1 MESELVRFLLA
12 RLDDDEREIKKLQ
25 KRAAGNGAA
34 NGSSF
39 PSVGRLSADSAA
51 KREIVG
57 VLQRLLV
64 LRDLPSERP
73 VREGA
78 AEALRRLAAPYEDHA
93 GYRPSGVP
101 SVPASD
107 RPGRRVRSSCC
118 VIFVMSG

>member
-1 MESELVRFLLA
+1 VESDLVRFLLA
-12 RLDDDEREIKKLQ
+12 RLDEDEREIKKMQ
-25 KRAAGNGAA
+25 KAVVSASVSAAANGSANGTANGSA

-39 PSVGRLSADSAA
+39 PSVHRLSADSAA

-78 AEALRRLAAPYEDHA
+78 AEVLRRLAMPYDDHA
-93 GYRPSGVP
+93 GYRTEWRPKRSGV
-101 SVPASD
+101 
-107 RPGRRVRSSCC
+107 
-118 VIFVMSG
+118 

>member
-1 MESELVRFLLA
+1 VESDLVRFLLA

-25 KRAAGNGAA
+25 KAGVGASVSAPA
-34 NGSSF
+34 NGSSNGSANRPSF
-39 PSVGRLSADSAA
+39 PSVHRLSADSAA

-78 AEALRRLAAPYEDHA
+78 AEVLRRLAMPYEDHA
-93 GYRPSGVP
+93 GYRTEWRPKRSGV
-101 SVPASD
+101 
-107 RPGRRVRSSCC
+107 
-118 VIFVMSG
+118 

>member
-1 MESELVRFLLA
+1 VESDLVRFLLA
-12 RLDDDEREIKKLQ
+12 RLDEDEREIKKLQ
-25 KRAAGNGAA
+25 KAAIGTSVSASANGRTNGST

-39 PSVGRLSADSAA
+39 PSVHRLSADSAA

-78 AEALRRLAAPYEDHA
+78 AEVLRRLAMPYEDHA
-93 GYRPSGVP
+93 GYRTEWRPKRSGV
-101 SVPASD
+101 
-107 RPGRRVRSSCC
+107 
-118 VIFVMSG
+118 

>member
-1 MESELVRFLLA
+1 MENDLVRFILA

-25 KRAAGNGAA
+25 KAGV

-39 PSVGRLSADSAA
+39 PSVNRLSADSAA

-78 AEALRRLAAPYEDHA
+78 AEVLRRMALPYDDHR
-93 GYRPSGVP
+93 GYRSEWRPKRSGV
-101 SVPASD
+101 
-107 RPGRRVRSSCC
+107 
-118 VIFVMSG
+118 

>member
-1 MESELVRFLLA
+1 MESDLVRFLLA

-25 KRAAGNGAA
+25 QA
-34 NGSSF
+34 NGSANGSGASF
-39 PSVGRLSADSAA
+39 PSVDRLSVDSAA

-78 AEALRRLAAPYEDHA
+78 AEVLRRLAMPYEDHA
-93 GYRPSGVP
+93 GYRPEWRPKRSGV
-101 SVPASD
+101 
-107 RPGRRVRSSCC
+107 
-118 VIFVMSG
+118 